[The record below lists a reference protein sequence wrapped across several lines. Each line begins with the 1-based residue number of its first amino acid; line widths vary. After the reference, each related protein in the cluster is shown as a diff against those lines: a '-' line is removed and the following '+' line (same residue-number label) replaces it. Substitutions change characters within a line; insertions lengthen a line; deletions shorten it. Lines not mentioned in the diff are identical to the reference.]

1 MKQLKII
8 DKSKKEDLQ
17 SETYKD
23 LAKDLERL
31 QRYADNYLAK
41 KLKSN
46 KFSDNNL
53 SSASSNDSS
62 KSEENDGIDDSQ
74 SLAQPEVESIMPS
87 VSLFFYILIFF
98 FN

>member
-17 SETYKD
+17 SEPNKD

-31 QRYADNYLAK
+31 QRYADNYLVK

-53 SSASSNDSS
+53 SSTSSNDSS
-62 KSEENDGIDDSQ
+62 KSEDNDDIDDSQ

-87 VSLFFYILIFF
+87 VSLFFK
-98 FN
+98 